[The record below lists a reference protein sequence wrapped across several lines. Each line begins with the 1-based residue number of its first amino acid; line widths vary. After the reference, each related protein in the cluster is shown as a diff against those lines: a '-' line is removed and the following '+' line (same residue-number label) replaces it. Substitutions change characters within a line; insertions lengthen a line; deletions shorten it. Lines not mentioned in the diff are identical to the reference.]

1 MVLSLVVPC
10 YNEED
15 ALPHLIATMVPLLEK
30 SIGTDWEIVFV
41 NDGSR
46 DRTLELIGLENQR
59 DRRIKGVSLSR
70 NFGHQAALTCGLAFA
85 SGDVVGVMD
94 CDLQD
99 SPDVLLQLFRKVK
112 DEGYDVAYAVRRRRE
127 AAWIKE
133 VCYKTFYRIM
143 HALSEHPWP
152 EDAGDFSVFNR
163 RVHHTILALPETV
176 RVLRGLRSWV
186 GFRQC
191 EIAVDRPDRK
201 HGVTKYSWLRLIS
214 LALTSLTGFS
224 YVPLRLASMLGL
236 GMGVFSLILGT
247 LFLINRSFPH
257 FTILSYWIG
266 ANPGTTTIILYL
278 SIVSSMLFFCLG
290 IMGEYL
296 VVMLKEL
303 KRRPTAIAHVLVG
316 ELSQQGSAAVLTP
329 NGGVPQPLQISSAK

>member
-1 MVLSLVVPC
+1 MDFSLVVPC

-15 ALPHLIATMVPLLEK
+15 ALPHLISRVVPLLEK
-30 SIGTDWEIVFV
+30 EVGASWEIVFV

-46 DRTLELIGLENQR
+46 DRTLDMLAIENQR
-59 DRRIKGVSLSR
+59 EPRIKAVSLSR

-85 SGDVVGVMD
+85 SGEAVGIID

-99 SPDVLLQLFRKVK
+99 SPDVLMQLFHKVK
-112 DEGYDVAYAVRRRRE
+112 DDGYDVAYAVRRRRE
-127 AAWIKE
+127 TAWLKNI
-133 VCYKTFYRIM
+133 CYKAFYRM
-143 HALSEHPWP
+143 MRALSEHPWP

-163 RVHHTILALPETV
+163 RVHRTILALPETV

-191 EIAVDRPDRK
+191 EIQVDRPDRK

-214 LALTSLTGFS
+214 LALTSVTGFS
-224 YVPLRLASMLGL
+224 YVPLRMASLLGI

-247 LFLINRSFPH
+247 FFILNRWFPD
-257 FTILSYWIG
+257 FTILNYWIG

-278 SIVSSMLFFCLG
+278 SIISSMLFFCLG

-296 VVMLKEL
+296 VVMLKEV
-303 KRRPTAIAHVLVG
+303 KRRPTAIAHVLIG
-316 ELSQQGSAAVLTP
+316 ELKQRPFEAVVGASKTDLQL
-329 NGGVPQPLQISSAK
+329 NDSPLQ

>member
-1 MVLSLVVPC
+1 MDFSLVVPC

-15 ALPHLIATMVPLLEK
+15 ALPHLVRIVVPLLDKEVG
-30 SIGTDWEIVFV
+30 SDWEIVFV

-46 DRTLELIGLENQR
+46 DRTLDLIVLENQR
-59 DRRIKGVSLSR
+59 DPRIKGISLSR

-85 SGDVVGVMD
+85 SGEFVGVMD

-99 SPDVLLQLFRKVK
+99 SPDVLLKLFHRVK
-112 DEGYDVAYAVRRRRE
+112 SEGYDVAYAVRRRRE
-127 AAWIKE
+127 TAWIKE
-133 VCYKTFYRIM
+133 ICYRAFYRIM
-143 HALSEHPWP
+143 RALSEHPWP

-163 RVHHTILALPETV
+163 RVHQTILALPETV

-191 EIAVDRPDRK
+191 EIPVDRPERK
-201 HGVTKYSWLRLIS
+201 HGITKYSWLRLIS

-224 YVPLRLASMLGL
+224 YVPLRLASLLGL
-236 GMGVFSLILGT
+236 GMGVFSLVLGT
-247 LFLINRSFPH
+247 LFVLNRWFPQ

-266 ANPGTTTIILYL
+266 VSPGITTVILYL
-278 SIVSSMLFFCLG
+278 SIISSMLFFCLG
-290 IMGEYL
+290 IMGEYM

-316 ELSQQGSAAVLTP
+316 NLSQHATGAILPPAAFVQASGTT
-329 NGGVPQPLQISSAK
+329 SSVR